1 MKRFTDYI
9 NEAHKGKNEDEPCV
23 IPTIC
28 ELLSHKSPIAFEKIY
43 NRKPS
48 LIYGFDPDGAAE
60 TKWEQDCIRK
70 NRKTIN
76 DNEAYAEAL
85 HSWFSSEQGAKG
97 DFMNRILA
105 MGKCPNKGP
114 WACWQ
119 GTAYRGL
126 GKRKEWVQKLNFTGE
141 VTTKKG
147 NGINEQWLVAQGEY
161 KSLYP
166 AQSWTSDWYTAFQFL
181 TSNEHLGYSGSDM
194 KLGVIVEMKLTRD
207 NTLFS
212 PDLTNDMVLKYR
224 ESEVIRIGNEPT
236 MCWMYIRA
244 KELHNTLNM
253 KIQYP
258 EKLRTGGS
266 EKQQEEYYIN
276 EWHKKLAV
284 FIGEKNAKK
293 LMSSAQYLKI
303 VKNFRKTDY

>member
-9 NEAHKGKNEDEPCV
+9 NEARKGKTEDEPCV

-28 ELLSHKSPIAFEKIY
+28 ELLSHKSPIAFNKIY
-43 NRKPS
+43 NSRPS
-48 LIYGFDPDGAAE
+48 LIYWFDPDGAAE

-76 DNEAYAEAL
+76 DNKEYVEAVL
-85 HSWFSSEQGAKG
+85 IWFESEQGAKG

-141 VTTKKG
+141 VISKQGKRQ
-147 NGINEQWLVAQGEY
+147 NEQWLVAQGEY

-166 AQSWTSDWYTAFQFL
+166 AQSWTSDWNTALEFVL
-181 TSNEHLGYSGSDM
+181 SNEHVGYSDEST
-194 KLGVIVEMKLTRD
+194 KLGIMVEMKLTRD

-212 PDLTNDMVLKYR
+212 PDFTNDLVKYR
-224 ESEVIRIGNEPT
+224 ESEIIRIGNEPT
-236 MCWMYIRA
+236 KCRMYIRT
-244 KELHNTLNM
+244 KELHDTLNM

-276 EWHKKLAV
+276 QWHKKLAV